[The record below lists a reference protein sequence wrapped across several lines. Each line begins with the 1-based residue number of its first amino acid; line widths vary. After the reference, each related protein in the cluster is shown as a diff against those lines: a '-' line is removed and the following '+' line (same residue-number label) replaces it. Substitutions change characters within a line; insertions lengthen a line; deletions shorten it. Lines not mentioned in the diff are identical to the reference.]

1 MAAFYGLRRVR
12 HEVYREDKNWRRV
25 APGFHLSQG

>member
-1 MAAFYGLRRVR
+1 MAVFYGLRRVR

-25 APGFHLSQG
+25 APGST